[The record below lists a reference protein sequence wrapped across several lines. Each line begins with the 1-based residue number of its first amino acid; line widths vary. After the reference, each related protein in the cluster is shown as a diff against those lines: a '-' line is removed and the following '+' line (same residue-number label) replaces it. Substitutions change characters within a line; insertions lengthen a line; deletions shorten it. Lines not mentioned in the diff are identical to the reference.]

1 MNENAQGEGSSL
13 RAAPEAAVP
22 VPFSGTVTIFFSD
35 IRGFTD
41 YTEEFG
47 DEAASRIVHEQDI
60 IIRSQ
65 IDAYGG
71 VVVKTQGDSFMVAFS
86 AARGAILC
94 AIAIQRIVAQANR
107 DQTGPRIAIGIGIN
121 TGEPIRQEDGD
132 YIGGTVNLAARICA
146 AAGAGQ
152 ILVSESTR
160 YVAGRIE
167 LRRSDGGV
175 VEYRDLG
182 LHELKGFPEAK
193 RLFEVGWHPAGLGE
207 QGSSAEASS
216 GDEEGQQ
223 AFKAAV
229 QRANGVLAR
238 VLSVVHLD
246 DPAFPALLE
255 CQAKATELRLAFTRA
270 GADRRGVTTK
280 DVLNQL
286 VPFENLMILTVERD
300 TLTDERWAEL
310 DGAVA
315 RVFGR
320 QLVNA
325 IARGRLSIA
334 TAFAAAEKPAP
345 VAAPVPA
352 PPSAE
357 VPQEQPKGPEPVPA
371 PAPPARSSV
380 AAALAPP
387 PLDERGAAVSWWA
400 AAYAAWSQWK
410 PSGLAWAHALRE
422 EIRRYPFLLS
432 VPLRSSGDLDD
443 GRLAGGYFLLL
454 EHVENQSPGYMRTIL
469 DRAIDEAGMETR
481 ALSAK
486 LYQLLIEGGRLHE
499 TYPAF
504 VRDVIQVAVPTPG
517 MWADAGLVEREDA
530 TVVMSRPTGVVG
542 ESHEQSTPLTEAG
555 ERAAER
561 RFVVTTQPLT
571 TRFFYVTSGKLNAAR
586 DVEVR
591 LREDGKPSDRA
602 WYLTVRDSLSVR
614 SDPKLVPLTGVPLP
628 GLGRHHF
635 GVWVAVFNPD
645 PDDVV
650 TYELA
655 VSVKRPGLGQSSPAA
670 SMFSRPGGPAR

>member
-1 MNENAQGEGSSL
+1 MSENAQGEGSSL
-13 RAAPEAAVP
+13 RAAPEAA

-65 IDAYGG
+65 IEAYGG

-107 DQTGPRIAIGIGIN
+107 DQAGPRIAIGIGIN

-146 AAGAGQ
+146 AAGSGQ
-152 ILVSESTR
+152 ILVAESTR

-175 VEYRDLG
+175 VEYVDLG

-193 RLFEVGWHPAGLGE
+193 RLFEVAWHPTAMGE
-207 QGSSAEASS
+207 QGASAEAPS

-255 CQAKATELRLAFTRA
+255 CQAKATELRLAFTRS
-270 GADRRGVTTK
+270 GADRRGLTAK
-280 DVLNQL
+280 DVLEQL
-286 VPFENLMILTVERD
+286 VAFENLMILTVERD
-300 TLTDERWAEL
+300 TLTDERWAQL

-334 TAFAAAEKPAP
+334 TAVVAAERPAP
-345 VAAPVPA
+345 VAPPPPPPVEAPR
-352 PPSAE
+352 
-357 VPQEQPKGPEPVPA
+357 EQPKEPE

-387 PLDERGAAVSWWA
+387 PLDQRGAAVSWWA

-432 VPLRSSGDLDD
+432 VPLRASGDLDD
-443 GRLAGGYFLLL
+443 GRLGGGYFLLL
-454 EHVENQSPGYMRTIL
+454 EHVENQSPGFIRTIL
-469 DRAIDEAGMETR
+469 DRAIGEVGMEPR
-481 ALSAK
+481 SLGSK
-486 LYQLLIEGGRLHE
+486 LYQLLVEGGRLRE

-530 TVVMSRPTGVVG
+530 TVLMSRPNGVVG
-542 ESHEQSTPLTEAG
+542 EPHEESTQLTEAG
-555 ERAAER
+555 DRAAER
-561 RFVVTTQPLT
+561 RFLVTTQPLT
-571 TRFFYVTSGKLNAAR
+571 TRFFYVTSGKLNTAR

-591 LREDGKPSDRA
+591 LREDDRPSDRA

-614 SDPKLVPLTGVPLP
+614 SDPKLVPLSGVPLP

-645 PDDVV
+645 PEDVV

-655 VSVKRPGLGQSSPAA
+655 VSVRRPGLGQSSPAA
-670 SMFSRPGGPAR
+670 SLFSRPGGPAR

>member
-1 MNENAQGEGSSL
+1 MSENAHGEGSPRATPDVSL
-13 RAAPEAAVP
+13 
-22 VPFSGTVTIFFSD
+22 SDTITIFFSD

-41 YTEEFG
+41 TTEELG
-47 DEAASRIVHEQDI
+47 DEVANQLVREQDAI
-60 IIRSQ
+60 VRSH
-65 IDAYGG
+65 IEAYGG
-71 VVVKTQGDSFMVAFS
+71 DVVKTSGDGFMVAFK
-86 AARGAILC
+86 ATRGAILC
-94 AIAIQRIVAQANR
+94 AIAIQRSVAQKNR
-107 DQTGPRIAIGIGIN
+107 NQSGPSIAIGIGIN

-193 RLFEVGWHPAGLGE
+193 RLFEVGWHPGGLGE
-207 QGSSAEASS
+207 QGSSAEAGSA
-216 GDEEGQQ
+216 DEEGQQ

-270 GADRRGVTTK
+270 GADRRGVTAK

-345 VAAPVPA
+345 VAAPA
-352 PPSAE
+352 PSPVE
-357 VPQEQPKGPEPVPA
+357 VPQERPKEPEPA
-371 PAPPARSSV
+371 PAQPARSSI

-432 VPLRSSGDLDD
+432 VPLRASGDLDD

-454 EHVENQSPGYMRTIL
+454 EHVE
-469 DRAIDEAGMETR
+469 
-481 ALSAK
+481 
-486 LYQLLIEGGRLHE
+486 
-499 TYPAF
+499 
-504 VRDVIQVAVPTPG
+504 
-517 MWADAGLVEREDA
+517 
-530 TVVMSRPTGVVG
+530 
-542 ESHEQSTPLTEAG
+542 
-555 ERAAER
+555 
-561 RFVVTTQPLT
+561 
-571 TRFFYVTSGKLNAAR
+571 
-586 DVEVR
+586 
-591 LREDGKPSDRA
+591 
-602 WYLTVRDSLSVR
+602 
-614 SDPKLVPLTGVPLP
+614 
-628 GLGRHHF
+628 
-635 GVWVAVFNPD
+635 
-645 PDDVV
+645 
-650 TYELA
+650 
-655 VSVKRPGLGQSSPAA
+655 
-670 SMFSRPGGPAR
+670 

>member
-1 MNENAQGEGSSL
+1 MSENVQGEGSSL

-22 VPFSGTVTIFFSD
+22 YSGTVTIFFSD

-47 DEAASRIVHEQDI
+47 DEAASRIVHEQDT

-65 IDAYGG
+65 IEAYGG

-107 DQTGPRIAIGIGIN
+107 DQAGPRIAIGVGIN

-146 AAGAGQ
+146 AAGSGQ

-167 LRRSDGGV
+167 LRRADGGIA
-175 VEYRDLG
+175 EYVDLG
-182 LHELKGFPEAK
+182 RHELKGFPEAK
-193 RLFEVGWHPAGLGE
+193 RLFEVAWHPPVLGE
-207 QGSSAEASS
+207 QGASAETPST
-216 GDEEGQQ
+216 DEEGQQ
-223 AFKAAV
+223 AFRAAV

-270 GADRRGVTTK
+270 GADRRGLTAK
-280 DVLNQL
+280 DVLEQL

-300 TLTDERWAEL
+300 TLTDERWAQL

-325 IARGRLSIA
+325 IARGRLSTA
-334 TAFAAAEKPAP
+334 TAVVAAERPAP
-345 VAAPVPA
+345 GAAPGEAPREQPKEAEPA
-352 PPSAE
+352 PP
-357 VPQEQPKGPEPVPA
+357 G
-371 PAPPARSSV
+371 RSSV

-410 PSGLAWAHALRE
+410 PSGLSWAHALRE

-432 VPLRSSGDLDD
+432 VPLRTSGDLDD
-443 GRLAGGYFLLL
+443 GRLGGGYFLLL
-454 EHVENQSPGYMRTIL
+454 EHVENQSPGFMRTIL
-469 DRAIDEAGMETR
+469 DRAINEVGTEPRT
-481 ALSAK
+481 LGSK
-486 LYQLLIEGGRLHE
+486 LYQLLVEGGRLRE

-517 MWADAGLVEREDA
+517 MWADAGLVEREDV
-530 TVVMSRPTGVVG
+530 TVLMSRPNSVVG
-542 ESHEQSTPLTEAG
+542 EPQEESVQLTEAQD
-555 ERAAER
+555 RAAER
-561 RFVVTTQPLT
+561 RFRLPTQPLT
-571 TRFFYVTSGKLNAAR
+571 SRFFYVTSGKLNAAR
-586 DVEVR
+586 DVDVR
-591 LREDGKPSDRA
+591 LREDDHPSDHA

-614 SDPKLVPLTGVPLP
+614 SDPKLVPLSGIQLP

-635 GVWVAVFNPD
+635 GVWIAVFNPD
-645 PDDVV
+645 PEDVV

-655 VSVKRPGLGQSSPAA
+655 VSVKRPGLGQSSPAG
-670 SMFSRPGGPAR
+670 SMFSRRGGPAR

>member
-1 MNENAQGEGSSL
+1 MSENAQGEGSSL
-13 RAAPEAAVP
+13 RAASEAAVP

-65 IDAYGG
+65 IEAYGG

-193 RLFEVGWHPAGLGE
+193 RLFEVGWYQTVGE
-207 QGSSAEASS
+207 QGSGAEAASA
-216 GDEEGQQ
+216 DEEGQQ

-255 CQAKATELRLAFTRA
+255 CQAKATELRLAFTRV
-270 GADRRGVTTK
+270 GADRRGLTAK

-334 TAFAAAEKPAP
+334 TAFAAVEKPAP
-345 VAAPVPA
+345 VAPPA
-352 PPSAE
+352 PPPVE
-357 VPQEQPKGPEPVPA
+357 VPQEQPKEPEPA
-371 PAPPARSSV
+371 PAPAQPARSSI

-387 PLDERGAAVSWWA
+387 PLDERGAGVSWWA

-454 EHVENQSPGYMRTIL
+454 EHVENQSPGFMRTIL
-469 DRAIDEAGMETR
+469 DRAIGEAGMETR
-481 ALSAK
+481 ALGSK
-486 LYQLLIEGGRLHE
+486 LYQLLVEGGRLHE

-530 TVVMSRPTGVVG
+530 TVLMSRPNGVVG
-542 ESHEQSTPLTEAG
+542 EPHEESTLLTEAG

-561 RFVVTTQPLT
+561 RFLVTTQPLT
-571 TRFFYVTSGKLNAAR
+571 TRFFYVTSGKLNVAR

-614 SDPKLVPLTGVPLP
+614 SDPKLVPLSGVPLP

-650 TYELA
+650 TYELG
-655 VSVKRPGLGQSSPAA
+655 VIVKRPGLGQSSPAA

>member
-1 MNENAQGEGSSL
+1 MSENTQGEGSSL
-13 RAAPEAAVP
+13 RAAPEAAA

-65 IDAYGG
+65 IEAYGG

-94 AIAIQRIVAQANR
+94 AIGIQRIVAQANR
-107 DQTGPRIAIGIGIN
+107 DQAGPRIAIGIGIN

-132 YIGGTVNLAARICA
+132 YIGGTVNLASRICA
-146 AAGAGQ
+146 AAGSGQ

-175 VEYRDLG
+175 VEYVDLG

-193 RLFEVGWHPAGLGE
+193 RLFEVAWHPTVLGE
-207 QGSSAEASS
+207 HGATAEAPSA
-216 GDEEGQQ
+216 DEEGQQ
-223 AFKAAV
+223 AFKAAA

-255 CQAKATELRLAFTRA
+255 CQAKATELRLAFTRV
-270 GADRRGVTTK
+270 GADRRGLTAK
-280 DVLNQL
+280 DVLDQL

-300 TLTDERWAEL
+300 TLTDERWAQL

-325 IARGRLSIA
+325 IARGRLSTT
-334 TAFAAAEKPAP
+334 TAVVAPERPA
-345 VAAPVPA
+345 
-352 PPSAE
+352 
-357 VPQEQPKGPEPVPA
+357 PVPA
-371 PAPPARSSV
+371 PAPVPVEAPREQPKEPEKAARSSV
-380 AAALAPP
+380 SAALAPP
-387 PLDERGAAVSWWA
+387 PLDERGAAVTWWA

-432 VPLRSSGDLDD
+432 VPLRASGDLDD
-443 GRLAGGYFLLL
+443 GRLGGGYFLLL
-454 EHVENQSPGYMRTIL
+454 EHVENQSPGFIRTIL
-469 DRAIDEAGMETR
+469 DRAIGEVGTEPR
-481 ALSAK
+481 ALGAK
-486 LYQLLIEGGRLHE
+486 LYQFLVEGGRLRE

-517 MWADAGLVEREDA
+517 MWADAGLVEREDV
-530 TVVMSRPTGVVG
+530 TVLMSRPNGVVG
-542 ESHEQSTPLTEAG
+542 EPHEESVQLTEAQD
-555 ERAAER
+555 RAAER
-561 RFVVTTQPLT
+561 RFLVTTQPLT
-571 TRFFYVTSGKLNAAR
+571 TRFFYVTSGKLNTAR

-591 LREDGKPSDRA
+591 LREDDRPSDRA

-614 SDPKLVPLTGVPLP
+614 SDPKLVPLSGVPLP

-645 PDDVV
+645 PEDVV
-650 TYELA
+650 TYQLA
-655 VSVKRPGLGQSSPAA
+655 VSVRRPGLGQSSPAA

>member
-1 MNENAQGEGSSL
+1 MKESAQDEGSSS
-13 RAAPEAAVP
+13 RTAPEAA

-35 IRGFTD
+35 IRGFTE

-47 DEAASRIVHEQDI
+47 DEAASRIVHEQDTI
-60 IIRSQ
+60 VRSQ
-65 IDAYGG
+65 IEAYGG
-71 VVVKTQGDSFMVAFS
+71 VVVKTQGDSFMVAFG

-146 AAGAGQ
+146 AAESGQ

-175 VEYRDLG
+175 AEYVDLG

-193 RLFEVGWHPAGLGE
+193 RLFEVNWHPAAMGE
-207 QGSSAEASS
+207 AGASTEAPSA
-216 GDEEGQQ
+216 GEEELL

-229 QRANGVLAR
+229 QRANGVLTR

-246 DPAFPALLE
+246 DPAFPSLLE
-255 CQAKATELRLAFTRA
+255 CQAKASELRLVFSRA
-270 GADRRGVTTK
+270 GADRRGLTAK
-280 DVLNQL
+280 EVLDQL
-286 VPFENLMILTVERD
+286 VPFENLLILTVERN
-300 TLTDERWAEL
+300 TLTDERWAQL

-325 IARGRLSIA
+325 VARGRLSPGTAVVA
-334 TAFAAAEKPAP
+334 TEKPAP
-345 VAAPVPA
+345 
-352 PPSAE
+352 AE
-357 VPQEQPKGPEPVPA
+357 VPEERAKEPELIQGT
-371 PAPPARSSV
+371 RTSV
-380 AAALAPP
+380 SLAPP
-387 PLDERGAAVSWWA
+387 PLDERGAGVTWWA

-422 EIRRYPFLLS
+422 EIRRYPFLLG
-432 VPLRSSGDLDD
+432 VPLRASGELDD

-454 EHVENQSPGYMRTIL
+454 EHVENQSPGFIRTIL
-469 DRAIDEAGMETR
+469 DRAIDEVGVDPRT
-481 ALSAK
+481 LGPK
-486 LYQLLIEGGRLHE
+486 LYQLLVEGGRLRD
-499 TYPAF
+499 TYAAF

-530 TVVMSRPTGVVG
+530 TVLMSRPTATVG
-542 ESHEQSTPLTEAG
+542 EPQEESVQLTDPQD
-555 ERAAER
+555 RSAER
-561 RFVVTTQPLT
+561 RFLVTTQPLT
-571 TRFFYVTSGKLNAAR
+571 TRFFYVTAGKLNTPR

-591 LREDGKPSDRA
+591 LTADDRPSDRA

-614 SDPKLVPLTGVPLP
+614 SDPKLLPPAGVPLP

-645 PDDVV
+645 PEDVV
-650 TYELA
+650 TYELT
-655 VSVKRPGLGQSSPAA
+655 VSVKRLGQSSPAA
-670 SMFSRPGGPAR
+670 SMFSRRGGPGR

>member
-1 MNENAQGEGSSL
+1 MSENAQGEGSSL
-13 RAAPEAAVP
+13 RAAPEAA

-65 IDAYGG
+65 IEAYGG

-107 DQTGPRIAIGIGIN
+107 DQAGPRIAIGIGIN

-146 AAGAGQ
+146 AAGSSQ
-152 ILVSESTR
+152 ILISESTR

-175 VEYRDLG
+175 VEYVDLG

-193 RLFEVGWHPAGLGE
+193 RLFEVAWHPTVLAE
-207 QGSSAEASS
+207 QGSSAEAPSA
-216 GDEEGQQ
+216 DEEGQQ

-270 GADRRGVTTK
+270 RADRRGLTAK
-280 DVLNQL
+280 DVLEQL

-300 TLTDERWAEL
+300 TLTDERWAQL

-325 IARGRLSIA
+325 IARGRLSTA
-334 TAFAAAEKPAP
+334 TAVVAAERPAP
-345 VAAPVPA
+345 VAAPAPVPVEA
-352 PPSAE
+352 PR
-357 VPQEQPKGPEPVPA
+357 EQPKEPEPA
-371 PAPPARSSV
+371 QPARSSIS
-380 AAALAPP
+380 AALAPP

-432 VPLRSSGDLDD
+432 VPLRASGDLDD

-454 EHVENQSPGYMRTIL
+454 EHVENQSPGFIRTIL
-469 DRAIDEAGMETR
+469 DRAIGEVGTEPR
-481 ALSAK
+481 ALGAK
-486 LYQLLIEGGRLHE
+486 LYQLLVEGGRLRE

-517 MWADAGLVEREDA
+517 MWADAGLVEREDV
-530 TVVMSRPTGVVG
+530 TVLMSRPNGVVG
-542 ESHEQSTPLTEAG
+542 EPHEESVQLTEAQD
-555 ERAAER
+555 RAAER
-561 RFVVTTQPLT
+561 RFLVTTQPLT

-591 LREDGKPSDRA
+591 LREDDRPSDRA

-614 SDPKLVPLTGVPLP
+614 SDPKLVPLSGVPLP

-645 PDDVV
+645 PEDVV

-655 VSVKRPGLGQSSPAA
+655 VSVRRPGLGQSSPAA

>member
-1 MNENAQGEGSSL
+1 MSENAQDEGSSL
-13 RAAPEAAVP
+13 RAVPEAA

-47 DEAASRIVHEQDI
+47 DEAASRIVHEQDT

-65 IDAYGG
+65 IEAYGG

-107 DQTGPRIAIGIGIN
+107 DQAGPRIAIGIGIN

-146 AAGAGQ
+146 AAGSGQ

-175 VEYRDLG
+175 VEYVDLG

-193 RLFEVGWHPAGLGE
+193 RLFEVAWHPAVLGE
-207 QGSSAEASS
+207 QGASAEAPSA
-216 GDEEGQQ
+216 DEPGQQ
-223 AFKAAV
+223 AFRAAV

-270 GADRRGVTTK
+270 GADRRGLTAK
-280 DVLNQL
+280 DVLEQL

-300 TLTDERWAEL
+300 TLTDERWAQL

-325 IARGRLSIA
+325 IARGRLSSA
-334 TAFAAAEKPAP
+334 TAVVAAEKPAP
-345 VAAPVPA
+345 VAAPAPA
-352 PPSAE
+352 PVEAPG
-357 VPQEQPKGPEPVPA
+357 EQPKEPE
-371 PAPPARSSV
+371 PAPPAPSSV

-410 PSGLAWAHALRE
+410 PSGLSWAHALRE
-422 EIRRYPFLLS
+422 EIRRYPFLLG
-432 VPLRSSGDLDD
+432 VPLRASGDLDD

-454 EHVENQSPGYMRTIL
+454 EHVENQSPGFIRTIL
-469 DRAIDEAGMETR
+469 DRAIGEVGMEPR
-481 ALSAK
+481 SLGSK
-486 LYQLLIEGGRLHE
+486 LYQLLVEGGRLRE

-517 MWADAGLVEREDA
+517 MWADAGLVERDDA
-530 TVVMSRPTGVVG
+530 TVLMSRPNSVVG
-542 ESHEQSTPLTEAG
+542 EPHEESVLLTEAQD
-555 ERAAER
+555 RSAER
-561 RFVVTTQPLT
+561 RFLVTAQPLT
-571 TRFFYVTSGKLNAAR
+571 SRFFYVTSGKLNAAR

-591 LREDGKPSDRA
+591 LREDDRPSDRA

-614 SDPKLVPLTGVPLP
+614 SDPKLVPPSGVQLP

-635 GVWVAVFNPD
+635 GVWIAVFNSD
-645 PDDVV
+645 PEDVV

-670 SMFSRPGGPAR
+670 SMFSRRGGPAR

>member
-1 MNENAQGEGSSL
+1 MSENEQGEGSSL

-22 VPFSGTVTIFFSD
+22 ISGTVTIFFSD

-47 DEAASRIVHEQDI
+47 DEAASRIVHEQGT

-65 IDAYGG
+65 TEAYGG

-146 AAGAGQ
+146 AAGSGQ

-167 LRRSDGGV
+167 LRRADGGV
-175 VEYRDLG
+175 AEYVDLG
-182 LHELKGFPEAK
+182 RHELKGFPEAK
-193 RLFEVGWHPAGLGE
+193 RLFEVAWHPPVLGE
-207 QGSSAEASS
+207 QGASVETPS
-216 GDEEGQQ
+216 TDEEGQQ
-223 AFKAAV
+223 AFRAAV

-270 GADRRGVTTK
+270 GADRRGLTAK
-280 DVLNQL
+280 DVLEQL

-300 TLTDERWAEL
+300 TLTDERWAQL

-334 TAFAAAEKPAP
+334 TAVVAAEKPAP
-345 VAAPVPA
+345 VSAPANA
-352 PPSAE
+352 PR
-357 VPQEQPKGPEPVPA
+357 EQPKEPEPT
-371 PAPPARSSV
+371 PPARSSV
-380 AAALAPP
+380 AAAFAPP

-410 PSGLAWAHALRE
+410 PSGLSWAHALRE

-432 VPLRSSGDLDD
+432 VPLRASGDLDD

-454 EHVENQSPGYMRTIL
+454 EHVENQSPGFIRTIL
-469 DRAIDEAGMETR
+469 DRAISEVGTEPR
-481 ALSAK
+481 SLGSK
-486 LYQLLIEGGRLHE
+486 LYQLLVEGGRLRE

-530 TVVMSRPTGVVG
+530 TVLMSRPNSVVG
-542 ESHEQSTPLTEAG
+542 EPHEESVQLTEAPD
-555 ERAAER
+555 RAAER
-561 RFVVTTQPLT
+561 RFRLTTQPLT
-571 TRFFYVTSGKLNAAR
+571 SRFFYMTSGKLNTAR
-586 DVEVR
+586 DVDVR
-591 LREDGKPSDRA
+591 LKEDDRPSDRA

-614 SDPKLVPLTGVPLP
+614 SDPKLVPPSGVQLP

-645 PDDVV
+645 PEDVV
-650 TYELA
+650 TYELT
-655 VSVKRPGLGQSSPAA
+655 VSVKRPGMGQSSPAA
-670 SMFSRPGGPAR
+670 SIFSRRGGPAR

>member
-1 MNENAQGEGSSL
+1 MSENVQGEGSSL
-13 RAAPEAAVP
+13 RAAPEAA

-47 DEAASRIVHEQDI
+47 DEAASRIVHEQDT

-65 IDAYGG
+65 IEAYGG

-107 DQTGPRIAIGIGIN
+107 DQAGPRIAIGIGIN

-167 LRRSDGGV
+167 LRQSDAGV
-175 VEYRDLG
+175 VEYVDLG
-182 LHELKGFPEAK
+182 RHELKGFPEAK
-193 RLFEVGWHPAGLGE
+193 RLFEVAWHRHPTVLGE
-207 QGSSAEASS
+207 QGTSAEAPSA
-216 GDEEGQQ
+216 DEEGQQ
-223 AFKAAV
+223 AFRAAV
-229 QRANGVLAR
+229 QRANSVLAR

-270 GADRRGVTTK
+270 GADRRGLTAK
-280 DVLNQL
+280 DVLEQL

-300 TLTDERWAEL
+300 TLTDERWAQL

-334 TAFAAAEKPAP
+334 TTVVAAEKPAP
-345 VAAPVPA
+345 VVAPVEA
-352 PPSAE
+352 
-357 VPQEQPKGPEPVPA
+357 PQEQPKEPEPS
-371 PAPPARSSV
+371 PPTRSSV

-387 PLDERGAAVSWWA
+387 PLDERGAAISWWA

-410 PSGLAWAHALRE
+410 PSGLSWAHALRE

-432 VPLRSSGDLDD
+432 VPLRASGDLDD
-443 GRLAGGYFLLL
+443 GRLGGGYFLLL
-454 EHVENQSPGYMRTIL
+454 EHVENQSPGFIRTIL
-469 DRAIDEAGMETR
+469 DRAISEVGMEPGS
-481 ALSAK
+481 LGSK
-486 LYQLLIEGGRLHE
+486 LYQLLVEGGRLRE

-530 TVVMSRPTGVVG
+530 TVLMSRPNGVVG
-542 ESHEQSTPLTEAG
+542 EPHEDSVQLTEAQD
-555 ERAAER
+555 RAAER
-561 RFVVTTQPLT
+561 RFRVTMQPLT
-571 TRFFYVTSGKLNAAR
+571 SRFFYVTSGKLNTAR

-591 LREDGKPSDRA
+591 LREDDRPSDRA

-614 SDPKLVPLTGVPLP
+614 SDPKLVPLSGAQLP

-645 PDDVV
+645 PEDAV

-670 SMFSRPGGPAR
+670 SMFGRRGGPAR

>member
-1 MNENAQGEGSSL
+1 MSENAQGEGSSL
-13 RAAPEAAVP
+13 RAAPEAA

-65 IDAYGG
+65 IEAYGG

-107 DQTGPRIAIGIGIN
+107 DQAGPRIAIGIGIN

-146 AAGAGQ
+146 AAGSGQ

-175 VEYRDLG
+175 VEYVDLG

-193 RLFEVGWHPAGLGE
+193 RLFEVAWHPAVLGE
-207 QGSSAEASS
+207 QGASAEAPSA
-216 GDEEGQQ
+216 DEEGQQ

-255 CQAKATELRLAFTRA
+255 CQAKATELRLAFTRV
-270 GADRRGVTTK
+270 GADRRGLTAK
-280 DVLNQL
+280 DVLDQL

-300 TLTDERWAEL
+300 TLTDERWAQL

-325 IARGRLSIA
+325 IARGRLSTA
-334 TAFAAAEKPAP
+334 TAVVAAERPAP
-345 VAAPVPA
+345 VAASAPVVVEA
-352 PPSAE
+352 PPE
-357 VPQEQPKGPEPVPA
+357 PPKE

-380 AAALAPP
+380 SAALAPP
-387 PLDERGAAVSWWA
+387 PLDQRGAAVTWWA

-432 VPLRSSGDLDD
+432 VPLRASGDLDD
-443 GRLAGGYFLLL
+443 GRLGGGYFLLL
-454 EHVENQSPGYMRTIL
+454 EHVENQSPGFIRTIL
-469 DRAIDEAGMETR
+469 DRAIGDVGTEPR
-481 ALSAK
+481 ALGAK
-486 LYQLLIEGGRLHE
+486 LYQLLVEGGRLRE

-517 MWADAGLVEREDA
+517 MWADAGLVEREDV
-530 TVVMSRPTGVVG
+530 TVLMSRPNGVVG
-542 ESHEQSTPLTEAG
+542 EPHEESTQLTEAG

-561 RFVVTTQPLT
+561 RFLVTTQPLT

-591 LREDGKPSDRA
+591 LREDDKPSDRA

-614 SDPKLVPLTGVPLP
+614 SDPKLVPLSGVPLP

-645 PDDVV
+645 PEDVV

-655 VSVKRPGLGQSSPAA
+655 VSVRRPGLGQSSPAA

>member
-1 MNENAQGEGSSL
+1 MSENAQGEGSSL
-13 RAAPEAAVP
+13 RAAPEAA

-65 IDAYGG
+65 IEAYGG

-107 DQTGPRIAIGIGIN
+107 DQAGPRIAIGIGIN

-146 AAGAGQ
+146 AAGSGQ

-175 VEYRDLG
+175 VEYVDLG

-193 RLFEVGWHPAGLGE
+193 RLFEVAWHPTVLGE
-207 QGSSAEASS
+207 QGASAEAPSA
-216 GDEEGQQ
+216 DEEGQQ

-255 CQAKATELRLAFTRA
+255 CQAKATELRLAFTRV
-270 GADRRGVTTK
+270 GADRRGLTAK
-280 DVLNQL
+280 DVLDQL

-300 TLTDERWAEL
+300 TLTDERWAQL

-325 IARGRLSIA
+325 IARGRLSTA
-334 TAFAAAEKPAP
+334 TAVVAAERPAP
-345 VAAPVPA
+345 VAASAPVVVEA
-352 PPSAE
+352 PPE
-357 VPQEQPKGPEPVPA
+357 PPKEPE

-380 AAALAPP
+380 SAALAPP
-387 PLDERGAAVSWWA
+387 PLDQRGAAVTWWA

-432 VPLRSSGDLDD
+432 VPLRASGDLDD
-443 GRLAGGYFLLL
+443 GRLGGGYFLLL
-454 EHVENQSPGYMRTIL
+454 EHVENQSPGFIRTIL
-469 DRAIDEAGMETR
+469 DRAIGDVGTEPR
-481 ALSAK
+481 ALGAK
-486 LYQLLIEGGRLHE
+486 LYQLLVEGGRLRE

-517 MWADAGLVEREDA
+517 MWADAGLVEREDV
-530 TVVMSRPTGVVG
+530 TVLMSRPNGVVG
-542 ESHEQSTPLTEAG
+542 EPHEESTQLTEAG

-561 RFVVTTQPLT
+561 RFLVTTQPLT

-591 LREDGKPSDRA
+591 LREDDKPSDRA

-614 SDPKLVPLTGVPLP
+614 SDPKLVPLSGVPLP

-645 PDDVV
+645 PEDVV

-655 VSVKRPGLGQSSPAA
+655 VSVRRPGLGQSSPAA